1 MSKLCGEII
10 ILYLP
15 CVLHYHMEMHQ
26 LNARGL
32 KGVPFNDFYHH
43 GDLCKPELMLFYV

>member
-1 MSKLCGEII
+1 MGKS
-10 ILYLP
+10 LY
-15 CVLHYHMEMHQ
+15 CIFHVSYMEMHQ